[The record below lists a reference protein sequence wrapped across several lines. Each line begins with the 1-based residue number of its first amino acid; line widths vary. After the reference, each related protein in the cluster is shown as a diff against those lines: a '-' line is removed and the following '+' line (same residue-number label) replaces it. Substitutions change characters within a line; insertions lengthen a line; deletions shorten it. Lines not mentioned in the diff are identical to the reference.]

1 MAPHWQRRTGQN
13 MKPGNTPNHR
23 TRVAA
28 ERREK
33 TRAKLL
39 ESALHVF
46 SSKGPQAV
54 IEDVMA
60 QAGMARGSFYNY
72 FCSNEE
78 LLAALV
84 SEINS
89 ELMRAIDPL
98 VQRLANPVER
108 VARGARM
115 QLHAITQF
123 PQLAAFLSR
132 LPFPTANSN
141 LLGLRFLVRDVAA
154 GIDAQRFCHIEQRVA
169 VDLVTGVV
177 LSAAY
182 ALASKTLQHDYPEQ
196 SVRQMLQ
203 GLGVDGAEAQRIV
216 ALPLPALT
224 LPESALLLRAQPDP
238 A

>member
-1 MAPHWQRRTGQN
+1 

-72 FCSNEE
+72 FCSSEE

-98 VQRLANPVER
+98 VQRLANPIER

-132 LPFPTANSN
+132 LPFPTADSK
-141 LLGLRFLVRDVAA
+141 LLGLRFLERDVAA
-154 GIDAQRFCHIEQRVA
+154 GIGAQRFRHIEQRVA

-196 SVRQMLQ
+196 NVRQMLQ
-203 GLGVDGAEAQRIV
+203 GLGVDGVEAQRIV
-216 ALPLPALT
+216 ALPLPLPALT
-224 LPESALLLRAQPDP
+224 LPESALLLRARPDP